1 MELAATHTI
10 RFSAM
15 HSATTRV
22 LQLYPAVLVAL
33 KDVCKRREDFDAA
46 VRAESEGL
54 LKRFSDF
61 ETFITL
67 MMFNKIFDIVGPL
80 NTFLQTSGLD
90 LALCVAEADI
100 AEAKLQTL
108 RDSRSNNIICDAK
121 VKAETLEIATQFKEN
136 RLRRKKRLFDDEG
149 ADEQTSDPNEQWIN
163 EVFLTA
169 IDTAQAILKE
179 KFSGQRPMLLS
190 LSAFLPTSF
199 CDVERIT
206 EEHVGKFIDQF
217 KLDISAESLTA
228 ELRQFAELCTHNKT
242 ELVTVREKN
251 SFCEAYSY
259 ILEKRLDSVFSH
271 LPLAY
276 RILATIPTSSM
287 ECERTFSKLKIIKD
301 RLANK
306 ITSEHLSDRMIL
318 STEQDLMWKLDYMTI
333 IRRYSATSTELTK
346 VLFPV

>member
-1 MELAATHTI
+1 
-10 RFSAM
+10 
-15 HSATTRV
+15 
-22 LQLYPAVLVAL
+22 
-33 KDVCKRREDFDAA
+33 
-46 VRAESEGL
+46 
-54 LKRFSDF
+54 
-61 ETFITL
+61 
-67 MMFNKIFDIVGPL
+67 MFNKIFDIVGPL

-108 RDSRSNNIICDAK
+108 RDSRSNNIIRDAK

-179 KFSGQRPMLLS
+179 KLSGQRPMLLS

-242 ELVTVREKN
+242 ELVTVRDKN

-301 RLANK
+301 RLAN
-306 ITSEHLSDRMIL
+306 
-318 STEQDLMWKLDYMTI
+318 
-333 IRRYSATSTELTK
+333 
-346 VLFPV
+346 

>member
-1 MELAATHTI
+1 MT
-10 RFSAM
+10 
-15 HSATTRV
+15 
-22 LQLYPAVLVAL
+22 Q
-33 KDVCKRREDFDAA
+33 
-46 VRAESEGL
+46 
-54 LKRFSDF
+54 
-61 ETFITL
+61 
-67 MMFNKIFDIVGPL
+67 
-80 NTFLQTSGLD
+80 
-90 LALCVAEADI
+90 
-100 AEAKLQTL
+100 
-108 RDSRSNNIICDAK
+108 

-179 KFSGQRPMLLS
+179 KFSGQHAMLLS
-190 LSAFLPTSF
+190 LSAFLPTSL

-259 ILEKRLDSVFSH
+259 ILEKRLDSVFSR

-287 ECERTFSKLKIIKD
+287 ECERTFSKFKIIKD